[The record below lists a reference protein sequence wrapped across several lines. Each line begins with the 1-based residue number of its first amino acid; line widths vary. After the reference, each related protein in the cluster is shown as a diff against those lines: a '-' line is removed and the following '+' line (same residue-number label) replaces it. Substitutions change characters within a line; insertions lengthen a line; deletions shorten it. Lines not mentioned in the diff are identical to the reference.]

1 MPGCALVP
9 PCLHLNII
17 LNPGVVIPTKMPT
30 SFRPVFLFLVCFS
43 ADWIRTKDTGCK
55 SPRYTI
61 SQGLSSVWDLK
72 HVLGSPST
80 TNRGKASFCLH
91 FSFSHPSR
99 LSVEEAI
106 TFFSKARFC
115 LLCHICGGRPDDRIR
130 RSQLHG
136 SATNLVFHLVSKT
149 NHVYF
154 GFVWL
159 CSLIGPENSR
169 HVLKIFLKSTTPVK
183 QFYNDDKQ

>member
-1 MPGCALVP
+1 MLTYLLAASGTYFLDLLVP
-9 PCLHLNII
+9 FTDNFLLLRLVPEYALLPAHLLLNDFM
-17 LNPGVVIPTKMPT
+17 NPGVVIPTKIPT
-30 SFRPVFLFLVCFS
+30 SFRPVFFFLVCFS

-80 TNRGKASFCLH
+80 TNRGKAFFCLH
-91 FSFSHPSR
+91 FFFAHPSR
-99 LSVEEAI
+99 LSVEEAV

-130 RSQLHG
+130 RSQLLHG
-136 SATNLVFHLVSKT
+136 SATRVVF
-149 NHVYF
+149 Y
-154 GFVWL
+154 
-159 CSLIGPENSR
+159 
-169 HVLKIFLKSTTPVK
+169 
-183 QFYNDDKQ
+183 